1 MVQPLFKRTHTS
13 HLNAK
18 KFIEKL
24 VSLFFQRQCSKQQK
38 AARDAALV
46 HTQERRVASRS
57 VPVCVDALDS
67 SDIKIGDLTT
77 KKVSQTGNQVISK
90 SCIEIRLR
98 FSTKEWLTLLMTDTN
113 RFARRPIPNLVDFF
127 MHFLD

>member
-38 AARDAALV
+38 AARDAVLV

-98 FSTKEWLTLLMTDTN
+98 FFTKEWLTLL
-113 RFARRPIPNLVDFF
+113 
-127 MHFLD
+127 

>member
-1 MVQPLFKRTHTS
+1 MHVYTQGKR
-13 HLNAK
+13 
-18 KFIEKL
+18 E
-24 VSLFFQRQCSKQQK
+24 
-38 AARDAALV
+38 
-46 HTQERRVASRS
+46 ASRS
-57 VPVCVDALDS
+57 VPVCADALDS
-67 SDIKIGDLTT
+67 SEIKIGDSTT

-98 FSTKEWLTLLMTDTN
+98 FSTKEWLTLLTTDTN